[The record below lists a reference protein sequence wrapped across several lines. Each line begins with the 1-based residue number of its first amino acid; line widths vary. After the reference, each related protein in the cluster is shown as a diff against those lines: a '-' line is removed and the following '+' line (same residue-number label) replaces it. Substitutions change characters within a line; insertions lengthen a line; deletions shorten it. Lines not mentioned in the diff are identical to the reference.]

1 MSELLNKTKKRCTF
15 NETIIIYETYA
26 PDEYDR
32 HSIDSILY
40 QKVYNRVSDYEWQSL
55 LNDLN
60 IYKNNEMVIHISNL
74 NNIYNVLK

>member
-1 MSELLNKTKKRCTF
+1 
-15 NETIIIYETYA
+15 
-26 PDEYDR
+26 
-32 HSIDSILY
+32 
-40 QKVYNRVSDYEWQSL
+40 VYNRVSDYEWQSL